1 MKTYWD
7 RSGATRCAR
16 QQARERAPGDENQK
30 ARRPPGQKFHSRK
43 KFSLSIGGK
52 KVKEEEKEEEREE
65 ERKKASLKSPQQSV
79 DFTSSGNLT
88 GGQSSVPFPSI
99 AFRSLPLHSVRFRA
113 AMMRYKWSAWRP
125 TAKQL

>member
-43 KFSLSIGGK
+43 KFSLSIGK
-52 KVKEEEKEEEREE
+52 KSKRRREGGGERG
-65 ERKKASLKSPQQSV
+65 RKKKSVSEVATAIRRFHKQWKL
-79 DFTSSGNLT
+79 DWRTKFR
-88 GGQSSVPFPSI
+88 SVPFHCIPFASI
-99 AFRSLPLHSVRFRA
+99 AFRSLQSGNDAV
-113 AMMRYKWSAWRP
+113 
-125 TAKQL
+125 